1 MSSVSRSGSPTP
13 SMDSD
18 VRVPMEHAEDA
29 LGLPL
34 PLPLPLT
41 LPGLQGGLQGAPG
54 GWHIPRPSL
63 SGGSG
68 SGVSASGSSGC
79 SGSGGG
85 SGKGCKGCHGRHSTS
100 SQGSS
105 HGSSSASTTSSS
117 NNSTQSGSS
126 GALLLTAANL
136 AALRLESMHPNDKL
150 GKPLDTMS
158 VASSTHFTVVNGI
171 TRRTEKPLPKCCC
184 RSHRLTALVLSMSC
198 IISLGIFGAVF
209 YMEMRARSLQVM

>member
-1 MSSVSRSGSPTP
+1 
-13 SMDSD
+13 
-18 VRVPMEHAEDA
+18 MEHADDG

-34 PLPLPLT
+34 PLPMPLPLP
-41 LPGLQGGLQGAPG
+41 LGAPG

-68 SGVSASGSSGC
+68 SAASASGSGCSGC
-79 SGSGGG
+79 GRGGGGCAAKAKGSGGG
-85 SGKGCKGCHGRHSTS
+85 GGGGCLGHGRHSTS

-105 HGSSSASTTSSS
+105 HGSSSSSTASSS

-136 AALRLESMHPNDKL
+136 AALRLESLHPNDKL
-150 GKPLDTMS
+150 GKPLDTLS

-209 YMEMRARSLQVM
+209 YMESNASEKSSSHVEAFYP

>member
-1 MSSVSRSGSPTP
+1 M
-13 SMDSD
+13 
-18 VRVPMEHAEDA
+18 
-29 LGLPL
+29 
-34 PLPLPLT
+34 
-41 LPGLQGGLQGAPG
+41 
-54 GWHIPRPSL
+54 
-63 SGGSG
+63 
-68 SGVSASGSSGC
+68 
-79 SGSGGG
+79 
-85 SGKGCKGCHGRHSTS
+85 CHGRHSTS

-105 HGSSSASTTSSS
+105 HCSSSSSMASSS

-136 AALRLESMHPNDKL
+136 AALRLESLHPNDKL
-150 GKPLDTMS
+150 GKPLDTLS